1 MTSKAKRTSSQA
13 TIVDF
18 LSIFTSGSFTLSVN
32 GIPTLA
38 VDAESKELNLE
49 AKGVKKSGL
58 KLLNIIKENREGFTG
73 LLKTSESTAK
83 KLSETGWKVTVYDGT
98 NVVLTMG
105 SGVSRLTGYIH
116 VNPLK
121 FRTILEIV

>member
-1 MTSKAKRTSSQA
+1 MTSKAKKASNQA
-13 TIVDF
+13 TIADF

-32 GIPTLA
+32 GVPTLA
-38 VDAESKELNLE
+38 VDAESKALNLE

-58 KLLNIIKENREGFTG
+58 KLLNIVKENGAG
-73 LLKTSESTAK
+73 VIGILKTSESTAK
-83 KLSETGWKVTVYDGT
+83 KLSETGWKVTVYDK
-98 NVVLTMG
+98 NKVVLTMG

-121 FRTILEIV
+121 LRTILEII

>member
-1 MTSKAKRTSSQA
+1 MPSKAKRNSSQV

-18 LSIFTSGSFTLSVN
+18 LSIFTSGSFALSVN
-32 GIPTLA
+32 GVPTLA
-38 VDAESKELNLE
+38 VDAESKALNLE
-49 AKGVKKSGL
+49 AKGVKKSGF
-58 KLLNIIKENREGFTG
+58 KLLNIVKENGAG
-73 LLKTSESTAK
+73 VIGILKTSESTAK
-83 KLSETGWKVTVYDGT
+83 KLSETGWKVTVYDGS
-98 NVVLTMG
+98 NVVLSMG